1 MSDMNRQRGANV
13 LEAAIAIPIILL
25 MVFGIVDLGRAYN
38 VHQVITNAAR
48 EGARYSVA
56 PAPGTSAL
64 PSSAAVE
71 AYVRDYLGSGNIKG
85 ARVNVTQTFS
95 APVNAIETQCTEITV
110 SVPYSFAFFPVNIDI
125 SSRAVMR
132 NETN

>member
-1 MSDMNRQRGANV
+1 MSDSRRQRGANV
-13 LEAAIAIPIILL
+13 LEAAFTIPIILL

-38 VHQVITNAAR
+38 VYQVITNAAR

-56 PAPGTSAL
+56 PAPGTSTL

-71 AYVRDYLGSGNIKG
+71 AYVRDYLGSGSVKG
-85 ARVNVTQTFS
+85 ATVNVTQTFT
-95 APVNAIETQCTEITV
+95 APVNAIDTQCTEITV
-110 SVPYSFAFFPVNIDI
+110 SVPYSFLFFPANVNI
-125 SSRAVMR
+125 STRAVMR